1 MAFWNHRAWVV
12 VFGRAAAAGP
22 NVARDLRPFA
32 SLTGSSGTSTFP
44 SE

>member
-1 MAFWNHRAWVV
+1 MAFWNQQAGVV
-12 VFGRAAAAGP
+12 AFGRAAAAGS